1 MIIHELCHLTSA
13 VLIGLKADCIVIHPF
28 GVCLKLKNKI
38 IRSLSDEIILYIS
51 GPMSNIIMALMVRI
65 FMHPSNNYLYYANIF
80 LFVINML
87 PILPLDGGILT
98 KRILTYYFGEEFAK
112 KILITV
118 SVIICFIL
126 IFFGI
131 YLIYINSFNYSV
143 IVLAF
148 MTASS
153 LFTQK
158 EKYNIDYT
166 NELIYYSSKKTFD
179 KKAINIIL
187 HDKNKDIRDTVKKF
201 RPNNYS
207 LVCLVDENENITD
220 ILTEKK
226 ILNSMFK

>member
-1 MIIHELCHLTSA
+1 MIIHESCHLTAA
-13 VLIGLKADCIVIHPF
+13 VLIGLKPDCIVVHPF

-38 IRSLSDEIILYIS
+38 IRSLADEIILYAS
-51 GPMSNIIMALMVRI
+51 GPMSNILMALFVRL
-65 FMHPSNNYLYYANIF
+65 FMFPNNNYLYYANIF
-80 LFVINML
+80 LFVTNML
-87 PILPLDGGILT
+87 PILPLDGGILA
-98 KRILTYYFGEEFAK
+98 KRILTYYLGEITAK
-112 KILITV
+112 KILIFIT
-118 SVIICFIL
+118 VIICLALFST
-126 IFFGI
+126 GI

-158 EKYNIDYT
+158 EKYNVDYT
-166 NELIYYSSKKTFD
+166 NELIYYSSKKAFD
-179 KKAINIIL
+179 KKNIRIIL
-187 HDKNKDIRDTVKKF
+187 HDKNKDIRSSVKKF

-226 ILNSMFK
+226 ILNSLFK